1 MQVFNC
7 VAKAGDGGASTWID
21 GFKVAEDLKTDLPH
35 VFEFFSTIKLPY
47 FCVYDGVDVRSE
59 GPVFQHDANDV
70 LRQIRFNNYDRAPID
85 NLTPEEV
92 EQFYTYL
99 PDLYER
105 FRDKKYT
112 LKHTLDV
119 GEMVVIDNWRV
130 LHGREEFEGYR
141 NLRGCY
147 VGRDDID
154 STKRQHIYGI
164 QS

>member
-7 VAKAGDGGASTWID
+7 VAKAGDGGPQPGLMGLRWQRTSSPSSRICW
-21 GFKVAEDLKTDLPH
+21 
-35 VFEFFSTIKLPY
+35 FFSTVKLPY

-70 LRQIRFNNYDRAPID
+70 LRQIRFNNYDRAPIE
-85 NLTPEEV
+85 NLTTEEV

-99 PDLYER
+99 PILYER
-105 FRDKKYT
+105 FRDEKYT